1 MTSIS
6 KNEYTDKLDDI
17 VNKYNITY
25 NSTIKMKPID
35 AKSSTCIDS
44 SKEIYNKDP
53 KLKMSDIVKILKYK
67 NIFLK
72 GYFLNWSEEVFV
84 IKKVENTVPWIYVI
98 SDLNG
103 EEIVGIFY
111 EKQLQKTNRK
121 ELRIEK
127 VIKRKGDKLYVKWNG
142 YDNSFN
148 TWINKNEYK

>member
-53 KLKMSDIVKILKYK
+53 KLKMSDIVKISKCK